1 MGNNADDKGG
11 TSMREHNILTA
22 PVEFLDILELQ
33 RGKKSTSM
41 GGWFC
46 QDISQMSRRKNIWGC

>member
-1 MGNNADDKGG
+1 
-11 TSMREHNILTA
+11 MREHNIITA

-33 RGKKSTSM
+33 RGGKKSTSM